1 MGIEQSGTRGDLSF
15 HAARRI
21 EATANDRGTG
31 RTLNRGVVHVVDDD
45 ASVRTALGRLLGAA
59 GFEAYCHASAAEFLV
74 AKRGDVPSCVV
85 LDVSLPGLSWL
96 DLFDALVRGGDAIPV
111 IFLTGRG
118 DIAMSVHAMKA
129 GAVDFLTKPVDRDA
143 LFAALDA
150 ALLRATT
157 ARAQQVAVDR
167 VRERYARLTSRQREV
182 FAGVTQ
188 GRLNKQI
195 AFELGTSVRTVKAH
209 RAEVM
214 TRMEAGSVA
223 ELVGMAAMLAE
234 HRAM

>member
-1 MGIEQSGTRGDLSF
+1 MGIEQSGARRDISF

-21 EATANDRGTG
+21 EATPSDRGTARG
-31 RTLNRGVVHVVDDD
+31 VSRGVVHVVDDD

-59 GFEAYCHASAAEFLV
+59 GFETYCHASAAEFLV
-74 AKRGDVPSCVV
+74 APRGDVPSCVV
-85 LDVSLPGLSWL
+85 LDVSLPGLSGL

-118 DIAMSVHAMKA
+118 DIEMSVHAMKA
-129 GAVDFLTKPVDRDA
+129 GAVDFLTKPVNRDA
-143 LFAALDA
+143 LLAALDA

-157 ARAQQVAVDR
+157 ARAQQLAVDR
-167 VRERYARLTSRQREV
+167 VCERYARLTSRQREV

-195 AFELGTSVRTVKAH
+195 AFALGTSVRTVKAH

-223 ELVGMAAMLAE
+223 ELVGMAAILAE